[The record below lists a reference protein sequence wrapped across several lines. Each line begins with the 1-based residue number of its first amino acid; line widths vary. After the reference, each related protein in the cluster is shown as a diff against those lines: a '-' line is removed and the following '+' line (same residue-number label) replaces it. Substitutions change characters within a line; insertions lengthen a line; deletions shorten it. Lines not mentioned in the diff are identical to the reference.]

1 MCFAALGGLTQGVH
15 DCGQAGGA
23 CIRILEPLLPSL
35 LLCGLSATFHLLNGG
50 LKHPV
55 GQIDIG

>member
-1 MCFAALGGLTQGVH
+1 MFCWTGWFDAGHH

-23 CIRILEPLLPSL
+23 CTQILEPLLPSL
-35 LLCGLSATFHLLNGG
+35 LLRGLSATFHLLNGG